1 MTRLLAPSPTLS
13 SRTRIEGFTGEW
25 AFLGDVPQGSD
36 RPDDP
41 DVHARAE
48 AWEHWSQDI
57 RIYRQWVLREL
68 EAHPELERIEW
79 LKCQNDIAYFIN
91 VYGWIFEAR
100 GNRGRGGYTPWLLFE
115 RPVRIGD
122 VVTIDQIVVEVEV
135 IIILVILVEIVVIIV
150 VEVVVVLV
158 VIEVE
163 LVIELIIIELVILL
177 VEIVVL
183 VEWLLVQ
190 VVVAAPRCLRRRQRL
205 ELA

>member
-79 LKCQNDIAYFIN
+79 LKCQHDIAYFIN

-100 GNRGRGGYTPWLLFE
+100 GNRGRGGYTPWVLFE
-115 RPVRIGD
+115 RQVDLIRWFEACMAAIDEKADGLVSKCRD
-122 VVTIDQIVVEVEV
+122 VGAS
-135 IIILVILVEIVVIIV
+135 
-150 VEVVVVLV
+150 
-158 VIEVE
+158 
-163 LVIELIIIELVILL
+163 
-177 VEIVVL
+177 
-183 VEWLLVQ
+183 WLM
-190 VVVAAPRCLRRRQRL
+190 VAIFVHQWLFTFPFNGIFLS
-205 ELA
+205 